1 MKMILINPYLQTID
15 EINWK
20 VEWDYTE
27 IYKLIDC
34 RTFAWIDL
42 DNKGNGMYV
51 DDEGLLSLKRDD
63 DNELEQQFFRVIDS
77 YGYEHTIAGSA
88 LVLST
93 DKMTGETIGTDL
105 DVEYIKLQIDF
116 LDKNDNKLLGGENNE
131 NR

>member
-20 VEWDYTE
+20 VEWDYKE

-34 RTFAWIDL
+34 ETFAWIDL
-42 DNKGNGMYV
+42 DSKGNGMYV

-63 DNELEQQFFRVIDS
+63 NDELEQQFFRVIDS

-88 LVLST
+88 LVLGT
-93 DKMTGETIGTDL
+93 DKEGETIGTDL